1 MEKGRENSRM
11 KEKYCI
17 FYESHHPSFWLD
29 SIELEEKERERER
42 ENEKKKKKGRGRKRV
57 LNHGNEEEE
66 NIESVLAGSKL
77 NECVPRNTKDFHG
90 TLLHRS
96 RGDFGGARPALSFEF
111 LALPF
116 QRRSFRMV
124 ERES

>member
-1 MEKGRENSRM
+1 MVGFYRARRER
-11 KEKYCI
+11 
-17 FYESHHPSFWLD
+17 
-29 SIELEEKERERER
+29 ERERER